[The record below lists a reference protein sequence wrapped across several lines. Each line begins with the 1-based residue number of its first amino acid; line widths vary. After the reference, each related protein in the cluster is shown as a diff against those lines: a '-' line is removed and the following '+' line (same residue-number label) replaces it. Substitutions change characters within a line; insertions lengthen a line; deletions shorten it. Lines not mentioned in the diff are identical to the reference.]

1 MLGVNVYEIDPVRIS
16 PEAPH
21 LGRARA
27 LGTEPECLGVRERL
41 EPRHERR
48 TT

>member
-1 MLGVNVYEIDPVRIS
+1 MLGVNVYEIDPAHFRLKRHIFA
-16 PEAPH
+16 E
-21 LGRARA
+21 RAHW
-27 LGTEPECLGVRERL
+27 EPTPATRGFSKRL